1 MTARDTSGTAKERTF
16 DWPAA
21 YERLN
26 RAVAKLEAA
35 ENPSLE
41 QVQRVLRERAERQAE
56 RAELD
61 KVQAV
66 DVIAFDLE
74 EYRLAITL
82 DEGTAAI
89 SLSGLIPLPGVPA
102 FYLGL
107 LSHRG
112 QVYPIID
119 VRPLLGAQL
128 GDASRLG
135 YAVLCHSGHG
145 AIGFAATSVLGIT
158 KLPVNRI
165 AVGAADALRSKA
177 ISGLGADSRIV
188 IDVVQ
193 FLENARLLVDD
204 QPALAAREEGK
215 VR

>member
-1 MTARDTSGTAKERTF
+1 RNRRTATSDVAPRRSWTRKPPAAESQSMTARDSSAARQRTF

-41 QVQRVLRERAERQAE
+41 QVQKVLRERAERQAE
-56 RAELD
+56 RSEAD
-61 KVQAV
+61 NVQMV
-66 DVIAFDLE
+66 DVIVFDLE

-112 QVYPIID
+112 QVYPIVD
-119 VRPLLGAQL
+119 ARPLL
-128 GDASRLG
+128 
-135 YAVLCHSGHG
+135 
-145 AIGFAATSVLGIT
+145 
-158 KLPVNRI
+158 
-165 AVGAADALRSKA
+165 
-177 ISGLGADSRIV
+177 
-188 IDVVQ
+188 
-193 FLENARLLVDD
+193 
-204 QPALAAREEGK
+204 
-215 VR
+215 